1 MGEKEIRGKR
11 RKEEGRKE
19 ENSSKKEGKYDYFV
33 SLFNIGPY
41 DRQRISEIFRG
52 GGDFDG
58 WP

>member
-41 DRQRISEIFRG
+41 DRQRISEILRG
-52 GGDFDG
+52 GGF
-58 WP
+58 